1 MTVMPERFENVTEL
15 EDFMTRPVP
24 GLAEDLAKAPGA
36 ITILGIGGKMG
47 PSLARMAK
55 RVDPD
60 RKIIGVARF
69 SDETVR
75 QNLEDAGVE
84 TVACDLLDEAAVRQ
98 LEVTENVIFMAGMKF
113 GASGNEPLTWA
124 MNSCLR
130 LSVRGYSPSG
140 CDRGCLADAA
150 GRVCKLLRRTGA
162 DLPVFFG
169 KT

>member
-55 RVDPD
+55 RGDPD
-60 RKIIGVARF
+60 RRIIGVARF

-75 QNLEDAGVE
+75 QDQPCPG
-84 TVACDLLDEAAVRQ
+84 TGRQ
-98 LEVTENVIFMAGMKF
+98 SFHDQSHRCFLH
-113 GASGNEPLTWA
+113 
-124 MNSCLR
+124 CLR